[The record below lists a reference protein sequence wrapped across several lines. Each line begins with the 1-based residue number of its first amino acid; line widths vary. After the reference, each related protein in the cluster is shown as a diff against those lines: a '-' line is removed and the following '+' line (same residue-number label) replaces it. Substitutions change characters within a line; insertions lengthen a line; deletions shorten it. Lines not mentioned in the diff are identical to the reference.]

1 MPHRRSRKS
10 AAAFLC
16 GVIVLFLL
24 QTAVYPAQGQE
35 CAGSGSGGL
44 PPQGKT
50 ANGNCP
56 AGTGPVLLKLGS
68 SGPVHRVTVRR
79 GETIWSLAQEY
90 GTTVKEMDALNGLCE
105 PNEIEAGQ
113 TLWVPV
119 YAESF
124 DPSVGKVQVV
134 NVWVADK
141 TTSAKAA
148 ASTAPG
154 VVTAGITAKGGDQR
168 QPAAGNSGK
177 EQVSGPG
184 PGQPGVKSGSG
195 GAINLLTLTAQSSIP
210 VSRGEGETTYSQ
222 SDVEL
227 LARVIYAEARGEDFE
242 GQVAVGAV
250 VLNRL
255 KDPHFPKTIRGV
267 IFQPGAFTSVADH
280 QILLKPD
287 AMAYKAAEAAL
298 AGEDPTH
305 GALYY
310 YNPRLATDRWIKTR
324 PVITQ
329 IGNHVFSI

>member
-1 MPHRRSRKS
+1 M
-10 AAAFLC
+10 
-16 GVIVLFLL
+16 G
-24 QTAVYPAQGQE
+24 
-35 CAGSGSGGL
+35 
-44 PPQGKT
+44 
-50 ANGNCP
+50 
-56 AGTGPVLLKLGS
+56 
-68 SGPVHRVTVRR
+68 R
-79 GETIWSLAQEY
+79 GETIWSLAREY

-105 PNEIEAGQ
+105 PSEIEAGQ

-119 YAESF
+119 YSESF

-134 NVWVADK
+134 NVWMTDK
-141 TTSAKAA
+141 AESAKATAA
-148 ASTAPG
+148 ASIAQG
-154 VVTAGITAKGGDQR
+154 VVTAGIAAKGKDQR
-168 QPAAGNSGK
+168 RAAAGNSGK

-184 PGQPGVKSGSG
+184 PRQPGVTSGSG
-195 GAINLLTLTAQSSIP
+195 GAINLLTLTAESSIP
-210 VSRGEGETTYSQ
+210 VSRGEDEPTYSQ
-222 SDVEL
+222 SDVDL

-310 YNPRLATDRWIKTR
+310 YNPRLATDHWIKSR
-324 PVITQ
+324 PVVTQ